1 MYVKWQYR
9 IDLINYLFTELQI
22 IYLNYAK
29 EKNVII
35 FVLLLDFVSD
45 EGRGQA
51 IESLVNGF

>member
-45 EGRGQA
+45 EGRGEA
-51 IESLVNGF
+51 VESLVNGF

>member
-45 EGRGQA
+45 EGRGEA